1 MHVTVEPQKIFDILD
16 PKRAKKGQNGATVPM
31 LFLFGGKFDP
41 NAPNNSENKS
51 WLLLRFLISLFVTEK

>member
-1 MHVTVEPQKIFDILD
+1 MNVEVTVEPQKIFDILD

-41 NAPNNSENKS
+41 NAPNNSEND
-51 WLLLRFLISLFVTEK
+51 